1 MKTKRITVAIGIS
14 LGVSVT
20 ALMVFLT
27 YKASIDRPQEPSKPY
42 PYYTEE
48 ITFKNNQAQVTLAGT
63 LTLPSTAGNY
73 AAVILISGSGAQ
85 NRDEETSGHKPFL
98 IIADHLTKHGIA
110 VLRYDDR
117 GVGKSTG
124 NFKSATTVDFA
135 SDVAS
140 AVEFLKKRKEIHR
153 DKIGLIGHSEGGMI
167 APMVASNS
175 KDVSFIVLLAG
186 PGIEIRKLLLMQQQ
200 LIAKADGVSESD
212 INKYILPIHKEAYRI
227 ISESSDSRIL
237 KAEIVKLIEQ
247 FYEDTP
253 SNLLPSD
260 MSKEEVLSTQSDKWS
275 SEWFRNFLNYDPV
288 PILERVT
295 CPVLA
300 LNGEKDLQVT
310 PKENLSAIS
319 EALKRGGNS
328 SVTVKE
334 LPNLNHLFQD
344 CETGSPAEY
353 PVIDQT
359 FSPVA
364 LKEITDW
371 ILKQVR

>member
-1 MKTKRITVAIGIS
+1 MKRITVIIGIS
-14 LGVSVT
+14 LGVSVIV
-20 ALMVFLT
+20 LVVFLT
-27 YKASIDRPQEPSKPY
+27 YKASINRPQEPSKPY

-48 ITFKNNQAQVTLAGT
+48 VTFNNNQAHVTLVGT
-63 LTLPSTAGNY
+63 LTLPSAAGNY
-73 AAVILISGSGAQ
+73 PAVILISGSGAQ

-124 NFKSATTVDFA
+124 NFKTATTADFA

-140 AVEFLKKRKEIHR
+140 AVEFLKTRKEI
-153 DKIGLIGHSEGGMI
+153 DKDEIGLIGHSEGGMI

-186 PGIEIRKLLLMQQQ
+186 PGIEIRKVLLMQQG

-212 INKYILPIHKEAYRI
+212 IEKYILPIHNEAYRI
-227 ISESSDSRIL
+227 ISESNDSRTL
-237 KAEIVKLIEQ
+237 KADLVKLIGQ
-247 FYEDTP
+247 SYEDTP
-253 SNLLPSD
+253 SDLLSSD
-260 MSKEEVLSTQSDKWS
+260 MSKEEVISTQSDKWS
-275 SEWFRNFLNYDPV
+275 SEWFRNFLKYDPAS
-288 PILERVT
+288 ILERVT
-295 CPVLA
+295 CPLLA

-310 PKENLSAIS
+310 PKENLSGIND
-319 EALKRGGNS
+319 ALKKGGNS

-334 LPNLNHLFQD
+334 LPNLNHLFQN
-344 CETGSPAEY
+344 CKTGSPAEY
-353 PVIDQT
+353 AKIEET
-359 FSPVA
+359 FSPDA
-364 LKEITDW
+364 LKEISDW